1 MPRVFRAF
9 EIITIDVEW
18 QIVFFIVNVLGNL
31 RDGGGGRSLRAMQRR
46 WFVLVRGIVERMIRV
61 DIINIV
67 LVIAYLPGR
76 FKFTKFVRKSVVA
89 VVRAE
94 SVVSRIKIAGEF
106 LVKRIVVVIKPTSTG
121 LFW

>member
-9 EIITIDVEW
+9 EIVTIDVEW

-106 LVKRIVVVIKPTSTG
+106 LVKRIVVVIKRTSTG

>member
-31 RDGGGGRSLRAMQRR
+31 RDGGGGRSLRTMQRR

-106 LVKRIVVVIKPTSTG
+106 LVKRIVVVIKRTSTG

>member
-9 EIITIDVEW
+9 EIVTIDVEW

-46 WFVLVRGIVERMIRV
+46 WFVLVRGIVERMIHV

-67 LVIAYLPGR
+67 LVIGYLPGR
-76 FKFTKFVRKSVVA
+76 FKFTKFVRKSVVT

-106 LVKRIVVVIKPTSTG
+106 LVKRIVVVIKRTSTG

>member
-9 EIITIDVEW
+9 EIVTIDVEW

-31 RDGGGGRSLRAMQRR
+31 RDGGGSRSLWATQRR
-46 WFVLVRGIVERMIRV
+46 RFVLVRGIVERMIHV

-67 LVIAYLPGR
+67 LVISYLPGR
-76 FKFTKFVRKSVVA
+76 FKFTKFVRKSVVT

-106 LVKRIVVVIKPTSTG
+106 LVKRIVVVIKRTSTG